1 MTCYDSDNLPPGM
14 VPSDIPGNSRREI
27 KIERAMERVAEM
39 VEPIATLMPL
49 VAERLSAAVQ
59 SGPEDAARTIRSA
72 VDALEGFQVI
82 LDDALN
88 KLGQVLDE

>member
-27 KIERAMERVAEM
+27 EIERAMERVDEM
-39 VEPIATLMPL
+39 VEPITTLMPF
-49 VAERLSAAVQ
+49 VAGRLSAAVE